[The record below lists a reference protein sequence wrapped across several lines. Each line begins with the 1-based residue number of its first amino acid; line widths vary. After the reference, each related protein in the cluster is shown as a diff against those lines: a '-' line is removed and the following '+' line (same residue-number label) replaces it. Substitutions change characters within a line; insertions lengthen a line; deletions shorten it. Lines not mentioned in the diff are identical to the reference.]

1 MGRRFQAY
9 YIYNGEDNKINK
21 VGFHMQVCCG
31 DDTLCLLEQV
41 LLFTE
46 KYSKYK
52 LNVLINPKYDFDN
65 KSIKLLESL
74 TGVIHRNGIF
84 LYPHKLDND
93 ICSNPL
99 IADNNDGIFIVDLR
113 YKRPKY
119 SLMNSYF
126 QIVSP
131 LEYFN
136 IYKNEYTDQDE
147 ILKEIPDIINNIE
160 KFEELSI
167 DEIKYLFPKMYQNN

>member
-9 YIYNGEDNKINK
+9 YIYKGEDNKINK

-31 DDTLCLLEQV
+31 DDTICLLEQV
-41 LLFTE
+41 LLFSE
-46 KYSKYK
+46 KYCKYK
-52 LNVLINPKYDFDN
+52 LNVLINPKYDFYN
-65 KSIKLLESL
+65 KSINLLESL
-74 TGVIHRNGIF
+74 TGVIHRTGVF
-84 LYPHKLDND
+84 LYPHKLSDD

-99 IADNNDGIFIVDLR
+99 IADNDEGIFIVDLR
-113 YKRPKY
+113 EKRPKY
-119 SLMNSYF
+119 SLMNGSF

-136 IYKNEYTDQDE
+136 MYRNEYTDKDE

-160 KFEELSI
+160 KFQELSI
-167 DEIKYLFPKMYQNN
+167 DEIKYLFPEMYGNS

>member
-9 YIYNGEDNKINK
+9 YIYNGKNNRIRK

-41 LLFTE
+41 LIFME

-52 LNVLINPKYDFDN
+52 LNVLINPKYDFYN
-65 KSIKLLESL
+65 KSVELLKGL
-74 TGVIHRNGIF
+74 TGALHRTGIF
-84 LYPHKLDND
+84 LYPHKLSYD

-99 IADNNDGIFIVDLR
+99 IADNDEGIFIIDLR
-113 YKRPKY
+113 NKKPKY
-119 SLMNSYF
+119 ALMNNNF

-131 LEYFN
+131 LEYFD
-136 IYKNEYTDQDE
+136 IYRDEYTDKDE